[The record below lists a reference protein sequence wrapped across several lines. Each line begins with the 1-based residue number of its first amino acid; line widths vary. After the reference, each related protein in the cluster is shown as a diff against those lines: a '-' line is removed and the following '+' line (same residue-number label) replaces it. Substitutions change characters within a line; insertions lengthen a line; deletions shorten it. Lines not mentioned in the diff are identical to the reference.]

1 MDQFLNFALESPN
14 TKSKNGLILI
24 ALSRFIYRRKVKR
37 NTVTLLIT
45 NNQMNLFTFLQKFD
59 VSYFQQ

>member
-1 MDQFLNFALESPN
+1 MDQFLNFALESLN
-14 TKSKNGLILI
+14 TKTKNGLILI